1 MKISIVTHDG
11 GSAQILDADVGALTV
26 AGWTGRNREAVEHH
40 IKELE
45 AIGVPRPSTTP
56 LFYRVSPEL
65 ATTASEQFFLGD
77 TASGEV
83 EPVLIFDGTDL
94 YLGTGSDHTD
104 RAWEAQSVA
113 VSKQMCPKP
122 LAPVAWRFDDVKHR
136 LDELTIKS
144 WVRDSVDDPWRL
156 YQDGRLSQIMPLTDL
171 LTQSQLVER
180 HRPGTLSVML
190 CGTVPTIG
198 EIGPARF
205 FKFELGDPVK
215 QQAIIHTYQCTGL
228 PVAA

>member
-1 MKISIVTHDG
+1 MKLSTSNGLI
-11 GSAQILDADVGALTV
+11 DAPVGNLIV
-26 AGWTGRNREAVEHH
+26 AGWTGRNRAAVEHH
-40 IKELE
+40 IEELK
-45 AIGVPRPSTTP
+45 AIGVPPPSTTP

-65 ATTASEQFFLGD
+65 ASTDTEQYFLGD

-83 EPVLIFDGTDL
+83 EPVIIYDGKDL

-104 RAWEAQSVA
+104 RAWETQSVA

-122 LAPVAWRFDDVKHR
+122 IAPMVWRFEEIKND
-136 LDELTIKS
+136 LDRLTIKS
-144 WVRDSVDDPWRL
+144 WVHDGQGDEWRL
-156 YQDGRLSQIMPLTDL
+156 YQDGMLAQIMPLSDL
-171 LTQSQLVER
+171 LDLSALTQN

-198 EIGPARF
+198 EIAPATY
-205 FKFELGDPVK
+205 FKFELADPTTGKSIVH
-215 QQAIIHTYQCTGL
+215 QYQSHYL